1 MQGHMLYR
9 GMKENGEW
17 AMPCNHGTEF
27 HKDWIFKHFKPDVAI
42 GVGQWSYTPDII
54 LHPQKWGV
62 TPVPWLVADGW
73 VANYHNEIG
82 SLPLVLVTS
91 DWVRKTYERDGVDTK
106 NFEVAHI
113 GFNTDVYRPIS
124 RLSPKIK
131 TLKELL
137 GIKED
142 ELVLMT
148 AGGDVT
154 SKGAQEVFKALKKVN
169 SEFKNWKYICK
180 VWGGN
185 SADDHF
191 EDEMRLIDEIG
202 PDARSRVIYLDG
214 SFPHEFMPV
223 FLNACD
229 VYLAPS
235 RLEGYGM
242 IQVEAQACGKP
253 VISIDEM
260 GPKET
265 IKHGETGFLAKV
277 ASTVELKSEVVNEGM
292 GFEEEHRIHF
302 DRPKTFAYRADADQ
316 IAEYLMMLI
325 RDPALREKM
334 GRQAREHAVRS
345 FEYHHIAKKITDLV
359 KERLGLK

>member
-142 ELVLMT
+142 GLVLMT
-148 AGGDVT
+148 AGGDFT
-154 SKGAQEVFKALKKVN
+154 
-169 SEFKNWKYICK
+169 
-180 VWGGN
+180 
-185 SADDHF
+185 
-191 EDEMRLIDEIG
+191 
-202 PDARSRVIYLDG
+202 
-214 SFPHEFMPV
+214 
-223 FLNACD
+223 
-229 VYLAPS
+229 
-235 RLEGYGM
+235 
-242 IQVEAQACGKP
+242 
-253 VISIDEM
+253 
-260 GPKET
+260 
-265 IKHGETGFLAKV
+265 
-277 ASTVELKSEVVNEGM
+277 
-292 GFEEEHRIHF
+292 
-302 DRPKTFAYRADADQ
+302 
-316 IAEYLMMLI
+316 
-325 RDPALREKM
+325 
-334 GRQAREHAVRS
+334 
-345 FEYHHIAKKITDLV
+345 
-359 KERLGLK
+359 